1 MKEFEMT
8 DLGLMCY
15 FLGLEIIQGTASNFI
30 YQKKYAQE
38 ILARFNMIDCKSFGT
53 PTEPGSKLRKDDGEK
68 EVDNTYFKPI
78 VGSLMYL
85 TSTRP
90 DIMYAV
96 SLISRYMEKPSE
108 IHLNAARRVLRY
120 VKGTIDYGV
129 FYKKENGT
137 DLVSYTDSDYAGD
150 IYDCKSTSGHAFMLN
165 SSAISWTSKK

>member
-1 MKEFEMT
+1 
-8 DLGLMCY
+8 
-15 FLGLEIIQGTASNFI
+15 
-30 YQKKYAQE
+30 
-38 ILARFNMIDCKSFGT
+38 MIDCKSFGT

-78 VGSLMYL
+78 VGSLM
-85 TSTRP
+85 
-90 DIMYAV
+90 
-96 SLISRYMEKPSE
+96 ENPSE

-137 DLVSYTDSDYAGD
+137 DLVGYTDSDYAGD

-165 SSAISWTSKK
+165 SSAILWTSKK